1 MFEKLAEAMDR
12 RQWVERVIDLVRME
26 HSGIT
31 GIA

>member
-12 RQWVERVIDLVRME
+12 RQWVERVIGLVRME
-26 HSGIT
+26 HSGLT